1 MGGEQCGPRDPGA
14 AEVGA
19 ENDAGG
25 ATHNLLLHARK
36 ADERGGPCGLFDGG
50 GGDGTLVG
58 PARLPVGR
66 KASPQIPQI
75 IITSAIAGLTTVTHR
90 LWAAPSSVRIDV
102 WIDNVRIAGSTSDV
116 TLWEA
121 QAPRNTDSLHATIG
135 GIANRTL
142 RSTPSW
148 GCSPIMLARRHP

>member
-58 PARLPVGR
+58 PARLPVGY
-66 KASPQIPQI
+66 KTSPQIPQI
-75 IITSAIAGLTTVTHR
+75 IITSAIAGLTAVTHASGLHLIGPYRR
-90 LWAAPSSVRIDV
+90 LDRQCTHSRVDKRRDIVGDPSASYADGR
-102 WIDNVRIAGSTSDV
+102 R
-116 TLWEA
+116 
-121 QAPRNTDSLHATIG
+121 ATIG
-135 GIANRTL
+135 EERESGATHYNFLGVQFDHTPGGI
-142 RSTPSW
+142 PE
-148 GCSPIMLARRHP
+148 